1 MKFPRFLNFSKIAF
15 FFIASRSKSY
25 SSLRANSESPGA
37 RNRGSSLVDGKLLKL
52 LKILKY
58 SKILVI
64 PGTIDLESI
73 ALLASKCGQSAAAT
87 AALMEKHFAQSRQE
101 LLEQRHQELL
111 RKQRQLQEQYTRLQ
125 QLSRGQMNNRQL
137 GELKKTGSESNLR
150 MMDAAV
156 GVPLNPNGIKSSKFT
171 SASVH
176 GSLKNLTK
184 TDSNSSTRMAPQSS
198 AHHRVGDSN
207 PEPIPK
213 KVYETDIL

>member
-1 MKFPRFLNFSKIAF
+1 M
-15 FFIASRSKSY
+15 
-25 SSLRANSESPGA
+25 RANSESPSA
-37 RNRGSSLVDGKLLKL
+37 RNRGSSLVDGEDFLYDITFNVLIFCFL
-52 LKILKY
+52 
-58 SKILVI
+58 
-64 PGTIDLESI
+64 GTIDLESI

-87 AALMEKHFAQSRQE
+87 AALVEKRFAQSRQE

-125 QLSRGQMNNRQL
+125 QLSRGQMGKQF

-150 MMDAAV
+150 MIDATV
-156 GVPLNPNGIKSSKFT
+156 GVPLNDKPSRMSST
-171 SASVH
+171 TVY
-176 GSLKNLTK
+176 GSLKNLSRY
-184 TDSNSSTRMAPQSS
+184 DQNSSRNNPQS